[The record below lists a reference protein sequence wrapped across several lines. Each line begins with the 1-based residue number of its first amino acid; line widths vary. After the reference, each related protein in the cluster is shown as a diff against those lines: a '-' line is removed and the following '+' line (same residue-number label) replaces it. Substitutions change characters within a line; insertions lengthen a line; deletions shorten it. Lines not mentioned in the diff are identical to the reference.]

1 MQLSERRKQF
11 LTQAL
16 DGFSVAPL
24 PILERQPKAKDS
36 CAMKW
41 PENDYK
47 WVEFTAFP
55 EVVEH
60 IDAQ

>member
-1 MQLSERRKQF
+1 

-24 PILERQPKAKDS
+24 PIVERQAKAKDS